1 MKEERPDKNS
11 VHTEGSKWSGIVK
24 GRNAMME
31 WEKKTQKEGEKKKQ
45 VQERERRDKR
55 MRKEKRTVIRTKGKE
70 RG

>member
-31 WEKKTQKEGEKKKQ
+31 WEKKTQKEGEKKKTGAGKRE
-45 VQERERRDKR
+45 ER
-55 MRKEKRTVIRTKGKE
+55 
-70 RG
+70 